1 MKRVLLVVSLSLVSL
16 VLSLLLFFWAYFRH
30 SVPGIEGRASFKN
43 LRSVVKVL
51 RDPWGIPHVFAQ
63 NEEDLFF
70 AWGYVHAQ
78 DRMWQMDFH
87 RRVGFGRLSEI
98 FGKEVLAK
106 DKIIR
111 NFGLNRAVLED
122 EKQLSAELRNLLHAY
137 TRGVN
142 SWLNSRKFNWPPEF
156 FILRYRPEPWRLLDS
171 LVIKEV
177 MALFMCLEYQYE
189 VFRAKLIE
197 SFGVQKGLQVLE
209 EEVMVPAHEI
219 GELSLSDVLSLP
231 GAPGSNDWV
240 LAGSRTES
248 QKPLLAN
255 DPHLG
260 ISLPSIF
267 HEIHLSCPTLNVMGV
282 SIPGIPVVIIGH
294 NDTIAWGLTYSTADA
309 QDLFIERLN
318 VAKDMYLDQ
327 GEWRP
332 LLKEEQEI
340 KIRGKRR
347 PEVMEILWTE
357 RGPLISPLIIASQK
371 PISLG
376 WTIYEGGRTFESFCR
391 LNKAQNWDEFKAAVS
406 LFDAPSHNIIY
417 ADMHGNIGY
426 HLCGKIPIRLPMAAL
441 FPYPGWE
448 KDGQWQGFLAED
460 NKPSLYNPEEGY
472 IVTANN
478 RVIPDGFPYYV
489 SLDWDVPFRAERIK
503 ELILEK
509 KIHTIET
516 QKRIQNDIFSKKAEI
531 IFPYLDNMEGESG
544 IINEAVR
551 CLKAWDRE
559 MGSSQG
565 AAFFGVFMNI
575 FHEEVFQDELGKDFK
590 RFDLLFRRKKAGLL
604 RILSDPRSPWFDN
617 IRTSAVE
624 AREDII
630 KASLE
635 KTFHWLEKAAG
646 SPENWNWMELY
657 SITLQHVLSRSP
669 LLKFLN
675 RGPYAV
681 DGRYF
686 TVKASYAPDYYNVTY
701 GPSYRQI
708 IDLSNFGNSISVI
721 TSGESGHFL
730 SRFYADQTPLWL
742 EGDYHPL
749 LFSQK
754 EIEAKAEGV
763 FLLEPLSSRA
773 DREE

>member
-1 MKRVLLVVSLSLVSL
+1 MKRVFLVVALSLVSL
-16 VLSLLLFFWAYFRH
+16 ILSVLFFFWAYFRH
-30 SVPGIEGRASFKN
+30 SVPKIEGTASFKGLN
-43 LRSVVKVL
+43 SAVEIF

-63 NEEDLFF
+63 NEKDLFF

-98 FGKEVLAK
+98 FGKEVLEK

-111 NFGLNRAVLED
+111 NFGLEKAVLED
-122 EKQLSAELRNLLHAY
+122 DKLLSDEFRDLLRAY
-137 TRGVN
+137 MRGVN
-142 SWLNSRKFNWPPEF
+142 SWLDSRKFNWPPEF
-156 FILRYRPEPWRLLDS
+156 LILRYRPEPWRLLDS
-171 LVIKEV
+171 LIIKEV

-197 SFGVQKGLQVLE
+197 QFGAQKALQVLE
-209 EEVMVPAHEI
+209 KEVLAPTHEI
-219 GELSLSDVLSLP
+219 GELSLSEKLSLP

-240 LAGSRTES
+240 IAGDRTAS
-248 QKPLLAN
+248 KKPLLAN
-255 DPHLG
+255 DPHLD

-267 HEIHLSCPTLNVMGV
+267 HEIHLSCPTLNVIGV

-294 NDTIAWGLTYSTADA
+294 NDTIAWGLTYSTVDA
-309 QDLFIERLN
+309 QDLFIEKLN
-318 VAKDMYLDQ
+318 ASGDMYLDR
-327 GEWRP
+327 GEWIP
-332 LLKEEQEI
+332 LLREEQKI
-340 KIRGKRR
+340 KVRGNEN
-347 PEVMEILWTE
+347 PETMEVLWTE
-357 RGPLISPLIIASQK
+357 RGPLISPLIIESQK
-371 PISLG
+371 PISLC
-376 WTIYEGGRTFESFCR
+376 WTIYEGGRTFESFYR

-406 LFDAPSHNIIY
+406 LFDAPSHNIVY
-417 ADMHGNIGY
+417 ADRHGNIGY
-426 HLCGKIPIRLPMAAL
+426 YLCGKIPLRPPMAAL
-441 FPYPGWE
+441 FPYPGWVG
-448 KDGQWQGFLAED
+448 DGQWQGFLEEKD
-460 NKPSLYNPEEGY
+460 KPTQYNPAEGY

-478 RVIPDGFPYYV
+478 KVIPDEFPYYV
-489 SLDWDVPFRAERIK
+489 SIDWDVPFRAERIT

-509 KIHTIET
+509 EIHTIET
-516 QKRIQNDIFSKKAEI
+516 QMRIQNDIFSKKAEV
-531 IFPYLDNMEGESG
+531 IFPLLEEIEEASG
-544 IINEAVR
+544 N
-551 CLKAWDRE
+551 LKDSIGFLQEWDRE

-604 RILSDPRSPWFDN
+604 RILSNPSSPWFDN
-617 IRTSAVE
+617 IGTLPVE
-624 AREDII
+624 MREDVI

-635 KTFHWLEKAAG
+635 KAYLQLDETYG
-646 SPENWNWMELY
+646 SPENWDWTQLY
-657 SITLQHVLSRSP
+657 SITFMHVLGRSP
-669 LLKFLN
+669 VLKFFN

-708 IDLSNFGNSISVI
+708 IDLSDFENSISVI

-730 SRFYADQTPLWL
+730 SRFYADQIHLWL
-742 EGDYHPL
+742 EGRYHPML
-749 LFSQK
+749 YNK
-754 EIEAKAEGV
+754 DVIEARAKGAL
-763 FLLEPLSSRA
+763 LLEPLSLRE